1 MQLFRAYYANISI
14 LKPFENQLWCV
25 SGRSVVLVIE
35 WRKLGDLIPIIDEAQ
50 DNTTNLRSP
59 VDIIPAALCRPNTTD
74 GMGKIHGSVAGIA
87 VVTCQ

>member
-1 MQLFRAYYANISI
+1 MRISQYLSLSKINSGAY
-14 LKPFENQLWCV
+14 Q
-25 SGRSVVLVIE
+25 GDQVVLVIE